1 MKGEGVDEAK
11 SMPCMIAVSKSR
23 EGSYYLSGHPEK
35 INSLK
40 DDLEPV
46 EKIATDLKKGSVD
59 LKSLEEN
66 KTSKNC
72 LMQEP
77 EMTPKMCGIHNI
89 FWDLNLS

>member
-1 MKGEGVDEAK
+1 VDEAK
-11 SMPCMIAVSKSR
+11 SIPCMVAVSKSR
-23 EGSYYLSGHPEK
+23 EGSYYLSDHPEK
-35 INSLK
+35 INSIK

-46 EKIATDLKKGSVD
+46 EKIAADLKKESID

-77 EMTPKMCGIHNI
+77 EISLQNV
-89 FWDLNLS
+89 